1 MTKDL
6 IIIFAKNPVLG
17 HCKTRL
23 AAGIGEQNALDVY
36 KILLAHTAA
45 VTQELNKKKV
55 VFYSQEIL
63 ENDIWNP
70 KIFDK
75 QLQCKGDL
83 GQKMLHAFHWGFE
96 KGYQNIV
103 LIGSDLIDLKSTDIE
118 EAFASLDKNKV
129 VFGPATD
136 GGYYLIGL
144 SEKNSKLFQNIP
156 WSTSA
161 VLNMS
166 LKNLSP
172 GSFHLLQPKN
182 DIDQKEDL
190 QNIPLFLQYIPLL

>member
-6 IIIFAKNPVLG
+6 LIIFAKNPVLG

-23 AAGIGEQNALDVY
+23 AAGIGAQNALDVY

-45 VTQELNKKKV
+45 ITQEINKKKV

-63 ENDIWNP
+63 ENDIWDP
-70 KIFDK
+70 KLFDK
-75 QLQCKGDL
+75 QLQCQGDL
-83 GQKMLHAFHWGFE
+83 GKKMLHAFHWGFE
-96 KGYQNIV
+96 QGYQNIV
-103 LIGSDLIDLKSTDIE
+103 LIGTDLIDLKPTDIE
-118 EAFASLDKNKV
+118 EAFTSLDKNKA

-144 SEKNSKLFQNIP
+144 SEKNPKLFQNIP

-166 LKNLSP
+166 LKNLSL

-190 QNIPLFLQYIPLL
+190 QNIPLFLQYIPLP

>member
-6 IIIFAKNPVLG
+6 LIIFAKNPVLG

-23 AAGIGEQNALDVY
+23 AAGIGAQNALDVY

-45 VTQELNKKKV
+45 VTQKINKKKV
-55 VFYSQEIL
+55 VFYNQEIL
-63 ENDIWNP
+63 ENDIWDL
-70 KIFDK
+70 KLFDK
-75 QLQCKGDL
+75 ELQCKGDL
-83 GQKMLHAFHWGFE
+83 GKKMLHAFHWGFE
-96 KGYQNIV
+96 QGYQNIV
-103 LIGSDLIDLKSTDIE
+103 LIGTDLIDLKSTDIE
-118 EAFASLDKNKV
+118 EAFTSLDKNKA

-144 SEKNSKLFQNIP
+144 SEKNQKLFQNIP

-161 VLNMS
+161 VLHMS
-166 LKNLSP
+166 LKNLSL

-190 QNIPLFLQYIPLL
+190 QNIPLFLQYIPLP

>member
-6 IIIFAKNPVLG
+6 LIIFAKNPVLG
-17 HCKTRL
+17 YCKTRL
-23 AAGIGEQNALDVY
+23 AAGIGAQNALDVY

-45 VTQELNKKKV
+45 VTQEINKKKV

-63 ENDIWNP
+63 ENDIWDP
-70 KIFDK
+70 KLFDK
-75 QLQCKGDL
+75 QLQCQGDL
-83 GQKMLHAFHWGFE
+83 GKKMLHAFHWGFE
-96 KGYQNIV
+96 QGYQNIV
-103 LIGSDLIDLKSTDIE
+103 LIGTDLIDLKSTDIE
-118 EAFASLDKNKV
+118 EAFTSLDKNKA

-144 SEKNSKLFQNIP
+144 SEKNPKLFQNIP

-166 LKNLSP
+166 LKNLNL

-190 QNIPLFLQYIPLL
+190 QNIPLFLQYIPLP

>member
-6 IIIFAKNPVLG
+6 LIIFAKNPVLG

-23 AAGIGEQNALDVY
+23 AAGIGTQNALDVY

-45 VTQELNKKKV
+45 VTQEINKKKV

-63 ENDIWNP
+63 ENDIWDPNL
-70 KIFDK
+70 FDK
-75 QLQCKGDL
+75 QLQCQGDL
-83 GQKMLHAFHWGFE
+83 GKKMLHAFHWGFE
-96 KGYQNIV
+96 QGYQNIV
-103 LIGSDLIDLKSTDIE
+103 LIGTDLIDLKPTDIE
-118 EAFASLDKNKV
+118 EAFTSLDKNKA

-144 SEKNSKLFQNIP
+144 SEKNPKLFQNIP

-166 LKNLSP
+166 LKNLSL
-172 GSFHLLQPKN
+172 GSFHLLQSKN

-190 QNIPLFLQYIPLL
+190 QNIPLFLQYIPLP

>member
-6 IIIFAKNPVLG
+6 LIIFAKNPVLG

-23 AAGIGEQNALDVY
+23 AAGIGAQNALDVY

-45 VTQELNKKKV
+45 ITQEINKKKV

-63 ENDIWNP
+63 ENDIWDP
-70 KIFDK
+70 KLFDK
-75 QLQCKGDL
+75 QLQCQGDL
-83 GQKMLHAFHWGFE
+83 GKKMLHAFHWGFE
-96 KGYQNIV
+96 QGYQNIV
-103 LIGSDLIDLKSTDIE
+103 LIGTDLIDLKPTDIE
-118 EAFASLDKNKV
+118 EAFTSLDKNKA

-144 SEKNSKLFQNIP
+144 SEKNPKLFQNIP

-161 VLNMS
+161 VLHMS
-166 LKNLSP
+166 LKNLSL

-190 QNIPLFLQYIPLL
+190 QNIPLFLQYIPLP

>member
-6 IIIFAKNPVLG
+6 LIIFAKNPVLG

-23 AAGIGEQNALDVY
+23 AAGIGAQNALDVY

-45 VTQELNKKKV
+45 VTQEINKKKV

-63 ENDIWNP
+63 ENDIWDP
-70 KIFDK
+70 KLFDK
-75 QLQCKGDL
+75 QLQCQGDL
-83 GQKMLHAFHWGFE
+83 GKKMLHAFHWGFE
-96 KGYQNIV
+96 QGYQNIV
-103 LIGSDLIDLKSTDIE
+103 LIGTDLIDLKSTDIE
-118 EAFASLDKNKV
+118 EAFTSLDKNKA

-144 SEKNSKLFQNIP
+144 SEKNPKLFQNIP

-166 LKNLSP
+166 LKNLNL
-172 GSFHLLQPKN
+172 GSFHLLKPKN

-190 QNIPLFLQYIPLL
+190 QNIPLFLQYIPLP